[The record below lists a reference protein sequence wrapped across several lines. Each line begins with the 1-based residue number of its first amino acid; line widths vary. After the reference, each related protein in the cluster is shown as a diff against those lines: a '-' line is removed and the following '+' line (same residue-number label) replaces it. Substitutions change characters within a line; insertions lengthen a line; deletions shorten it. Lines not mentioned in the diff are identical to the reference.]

1 MLADMP
7 AMPEISGELYHIVA
21 MDWWLIW
28 KEYVGFSQ
36 VSDTPTGDETTSTAA
51 MTDNDL
57 NGYSD
62 GIQKGHMTQENKESV
77 KKPEKKHPGC
87 INETEGYEKMLH

>member
-1 MLADMP
+1 
-7 AMPEISGELYHIVA
+7 
-21 MDWWLIW
+21 
-28 KEYVGFSQ
+28 
-36 VSDTPTGDETTSTAA
+36 

-87 INETEGYEKMLH
+87 INETEGYEKILH